1 MRCRRVWVICRQ
13 CCWVAALACWPS
25 VDRWRSRS
33 WDTRCLIAK
42 TTSPQEDLQM
52 LYNDTKWGCWNRL
65 NNWVWLCW
73 TCYRPKKMESRF
85 SAFPTHNCIYN
96 FSPSMGDPIRM
107 WWKIS
112 ELFWWNGSKQQWLR
126 QHFGSTSVKLWNP
139 LVMRAGFLQQGLHST
154 ALWSVRESLD
164 RQQFISFCLVRPVES
179 CTPSPGPPIQFWLKA
194 ELLRDPS
201 N

>member
-126 QHFGSTSVKLWNP
+126 QHFGSTSVKFWNP
-139 LVMRAGFLQQGLHST
+139 LVMRAGILQQGLHST
-154 ALWSVRESLD
+154 AQRSECERELRPSAIHLFLFSQAGRRLYSLT
-164 RQQFISFCLVRPVES
+164 RATYPILTQSRAALRP
-179 CTPSPGPPIQFWLKA
+179 F
-194 ELLRDPS
+194 
-201 N
+201 